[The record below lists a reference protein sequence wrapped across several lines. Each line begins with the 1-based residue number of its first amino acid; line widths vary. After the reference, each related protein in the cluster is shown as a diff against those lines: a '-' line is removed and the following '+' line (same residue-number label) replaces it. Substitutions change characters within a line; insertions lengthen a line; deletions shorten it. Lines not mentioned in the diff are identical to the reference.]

1 MVGIVIVSHSA
12 KLAEGAAELA
22 RQMAAPDAKI
32 IAAGGF
38 IPPDAS
44 EPAIGTDPMRV
55 MEAIQEA
62 DTGDGVLV
70 LMDLGSALMSA
81 EMALSFLDDD
91 QRARV
96 KLCDAP
102 LIEGVVAAATCAS
115 AGGSAE
121 QCAKE
126 ARGALA
132 AKIAHLGGD
141 QTDLPAQPDEIYAS
155 QAGRPAEELRI
166 TMPNKLGFHARPAAR
181 LAQALA
187 PFKADVSL
195 QNSTRAKPA
204 GDARSVNAILLQS
217 ARNGDEIIFS
227 ASGPDAAPALA
238 AIRQLA
244 EANFGDDDSKPT
256 EKPSAKT
263 EAPPAKPAKENELRG
278 ISASPGIGIGQAR
291 FVRARARVSDARVS
305 DPAQAWQ
312 ELQTAL
318 GVVGRKLA
326 SLGEAARKK
335 SGAAAGDIFA
345 ATLVMLN
352 DADLRETARKD
363 IYENKLNPAAAWM
376 GATERMAAQLDAA
389 DDEYLRARS
398 TDVRDLGHQVAA
410 QLAGEGQD
418 GSRLAGGG
426 HLAILIA
433 DDFAPADVAGLADG
447 AAAGLCAARGSHTS
461 HAAIL
466 ARGFGIPC
474 VFGLG
479 DGVLALAEDTPLIV
493 DGTAGA
499 VFIRP
504 DEATKAEYEHQL
516 AVRREA
522 EAKARE
528 QRHALAQ
535 TKDGVR
541 VEIAA
546 NIGSVEQARAAVEQG
561 AEGVGLFRTEF
572 LFLDRATAPSE
583 DEQAEAYAAAACAM
597 QGRPL
602 VIRTLDA
609 GGDKPIPYL
618 NLPPEANPF
627 LGFRAVRIGL
637 AMPELFMTQL
647 RAIARAVRACSGDG
661 SPGGIKVMFPMI
673 ATLAEFR
680 AAKEL
685 LARALDE
692 VGCAARPEI
701 GMMVEIPSAVF
712 DAEKFAPETD
722 FFSIGTND
730 LTQYLFAAER
740 GNNRVA
746 HLADSAHP
754 VVLRAIAQVAQ
765 AAQAAGKWVGICG
778 ELAGDPAILPVLVG
792 LGVNELSMSARLV
805 PRAKQI
811 VRELTLPAAQAIAQ
825 RALACETAEDVRAI
839 TN

>member
-1 MVGIVIVSHSA
+1 MIGIVIVSHSA

-55 MEAIQEA
+55 MEAVQEA

-91 QRARV
+91 QRARI

-102 LIEGVVAAATCAS
+102 LIEGAVAAATCAS
-115 AGGSAE
+115 AGATLD
-121 QCAKE
+121 QCVKE

-141 QTDLPAQPDEIYAS
+141 QPSLPAQPDQHSAS
-155 QAGRPAEELRI
+155 QPDTPAAQLCI
-166 TMPNKLGFHARPAAR
+166 VMPNKLGFHARPAAR

-187 PFKADVSL
+187 LFHADVTL
-195 QNSTRAKPA
+195 QNSTRGKPA
-204 GDARSVNAILLQS
+204 ADARSVNAILLQS
-217 ARNGDEIIFS
+217 ARQGDEIIFR
-227 ASGPDAAPALA
+227 AGGPDAAPALS

-244 EANFGDDDSKPT
+244 DANFGDDDPKPAQ
-256 EKPSAKT
+256 KPSAKT
-263 EAPPAKPAKENELRG
+263 PAPPAKPAKENELRG
-278 ISASPGIGIGQAR
+278 IAASPGVGIGLAQVMA
-291 FVRARARVSDARVS
+291 ARARVSDARVS

-312 ELQTAL
+312 DLQTAL
-318 GVVGRKLA
+318 EAVRAKLA
-326 SLGEAARKK
+326 ALGEAARKK
-335 SGAAAGDIFA
+335 SGAAAGDIFS
-345 ATLVMLN
+345 ATLVMLD
-352 DADLRETARKD
+352 DAGLRETARKD
-363 IYENKLNPAAAWM
+363 IYETKLNPAAAWVN
-376 GATERMAAQLDAA
+376 ATENMAAQLDAA

-410 QLAGEGQD
+410 HLQGANGHAGPASG
-418 GSRLAGGG
+418 AV
-426 HLAILIA
+426 LIA

-447 AAAGLCAARGSHTS
+447 AVAGLCAARGSHTS

-479 DGVLALAEDTPLIV
+479 DGILALAQDTPLIV

-504 DEATKAEYEHQL
+504 DEATKAEYERQL
-516 AVRREA
+516 AARRAA
-522 EAKARE
+522 EAAARE

-535 TKDGVR
+535 TQDGIR

-546 NIGSVEQARAAVEQG
+546 NIGSVEQARKAAELG

-572 LFLDRATAPSE
+572 LFLERATAPSE
-583 DEQAEAYAAAACAM
+583 DEQAEVYTAAARAL

-637 AMPELFMTQL
+637 ALPELFMTQL
-647 RAIARAVRACSGDG
+647 RAIARAVLACSADG
-661 SPGGIKVMFPMI
+661 ASAGIRVMFPMI

-685 LARALDE
+685 LVQALDE

-740 GNNRVA
+740 GNDRVA

-754 VVLRAIAQVAQ
+754 VVLRAIEQVAQ
-765 AAQAAGKWVGICG
+765 AARAAGKWVGICG
-778 ELAGDPAILPVLVG
+778 ELAGDPAILPILVG
-792 LGVNELSMSARLV
+792 LGVNELSMSARLI
-805 PRAKQI
+805 PQAKQL
-811 VRELTLPAAQAIAQ
+811 VRGLTLPAAQTLAQ
-825 RALACETAEDVRAI
+825 RALACENAAQVRAI